1 MNYTGFVKI
10 TKKFKKLHK
19 NDEKM
24 DAGTHTRIMAYVHEA
39 DFVKHESLLRL
50 EQATQ
55 SLMARRFYNGNRELA
70 NAALRL
76 KQNPPSDWHSFRQG
90 MHLGVFL
97 MLLVWTLWAA
107 RLLSWDNSNAKTRVG
122 NKNLVKSWTH
132 PAMPVYRLHFSLI
145 IVEWCWAICI
155 FVWNRYRVNYVYMM
169 GLRPISKEH
178 YQDAFESA
186 INGSIVVMFDFL
198 LFVKISEA
206 EIPSTRWFSEGI
218 LPILL
223 IPYLAIH
230 FLMPL
235 RHSTQSLLPAL
246 YACLISPFSEV
257 TFFAS
262 FIGDW
267 MVSLVRVF
275 ADFTYTT
282 CYVGTGAF
290 MSHRHIGEQVH
301 MIEQCT

>member
-1 MNYTGFVKI
+1 MDPESGDQPLLDT
-10 TKKFKKLHK
+10 TKEVAIAVNGEIYNHAELRKRFPKYVHLSLSLSLSH
-19 NDEKM
+19 
-24 DAGTHTRIMAYVHEA
+24 THTH
-39 DFVKHESLLRL
+39 
-50 EQATQ
+50 
-55 SLMARRFYNGNRELA
+55 
-70 NAALRL
+70 
-76 KQNPPSDWHSFRQG
+76 
-90 MHLGVFL
+90 
-97 MLLVWTLWAA
+97 
-107 RLLSWDNSNAKTRVG
+107 
-122 NKNLVKSWTH
+122 
-132 PAMPVYRLHFSLI
+132 
-145 IVEWCWAICI
+145 
-155 FVWNRYRVNYVYMM
+155 NRYRVNYVYMM
-169 GLRPISKEH
+169 GLRPLSKEH

-198 LFVKISEA
+198 FFVKISEA

-223 IPYLAIH
+223 IPYLVIH
-230 FLMPL
+230 FLTPL

-275 ADFTYTT
+275 ADFTYTS